1 MTFVTFFGPSK
12 KVDHLKQP
20 PSHQPIKMPK
30 NMRGG
35 KGSKKGKNSGD
46 TRDQAGPFPDRAADQ
61 IYGRVTKLLGNRRMI
76 CFCNDGI
83 DRVCKVR
90 SSLCYGKSG
99 KGQWI
104 CIGDIVLLS
113 FRYEGGEDSGSEE
126 EIEGGDSK
134 VAVLA
139 SGRKEVGDILF
150 KFHRDHWKFIR
161 RDGVIHRNLLLALGE
176 GDGGEDIFEDAGA
189 ELWEK
194 GNKVDS
200 MEMTEADIA
209 AI

>member
-1 MTFVTFFGPSK
+1 
-12 KVDHLKQP
+12 
-20 PSHQPIKMPK
+20 MPK

-46 TRDQAGPFPDRAADQ
+46 TRDVAGPFPDRAADQ
-61 IYGRVTKLLGNRRMI
+61 MYGRVTKTLGNRRMI

-83 DRVCKVR
+83 DRVCKIR
-90 SSLCYGKSG
+90 SALCYGKSG
-99 KGQWI
+99 KGQRVF
-104 CIGDIVLLS
+104 IGDIVLLS
-113 FRYEGGEDSGSEE
+113 GRDLGEVCDDSGSDA

-139 SGRKEVGDILF
+139 SGRKEVLDILF
-150 KFHRDHWKFIR
+150 KYHRDHWKFIR
-161 RDGVIHRNLLLALGE
+161 RDGPIHKNLLLAVGE
-176 GDGGEDIFEDAGA
+176 GDGGEDIFEDAG
-189 ELWEK
+189 EGEE
-194 GNKVDS
+194 GEG

>member
-1 MTFVTFFGPSK
+1 
-12 KVDHLKQP
+12 
-20 PSHQPIKMPK
+20 MPK

-126 EIEGGDSK
+126 DIEGGDSK

>member
-1 MTFVTFFGPSK
+1 
-12 KVDHLKQP
+12 
-20 PSHQPIKMPK
+20 MPK

-46 TRDQAGPFPDRAADQ
+46 TRDVAGPFPERAADQ

-76 CFCNDGI
+76 CFCNDGV

-99 KGQWI
+99 KGQRI
-104 CIGDIVLLS
+104 FIGDIVLLS
-113 FRYEGGEDSGSEE
+113 FRDLGGDDSGSEV
-126 EIEGGDSK
+126 EIGDSK

-161 RDGVIHRNLLLALGE
+161 RDGTIHKNLLLALGE

-194 GNKVDS
+194 GNKVDE
-200 MEMTEADIA
+200 MEMTEADID